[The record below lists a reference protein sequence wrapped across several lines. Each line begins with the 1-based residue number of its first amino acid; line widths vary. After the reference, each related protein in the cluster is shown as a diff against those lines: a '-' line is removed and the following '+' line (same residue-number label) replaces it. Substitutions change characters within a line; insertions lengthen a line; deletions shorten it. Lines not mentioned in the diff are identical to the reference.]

1 MSAVRVELSGGQRN
15 LWSLRP
21 ANHSTIWSCG
31 ATTVFVKIDV
41 SPSLR
46 KARIAAG
53 ESTWLDALPDLIGEM
68 ASQWSLAIGRSFD
81 GFGMNA
87 LVVEATTADGSAVVL
102 KLAPPGDADKVALEA
117 TILRLADGHG
127 CVRLL
132 DADTDRRALLLERLG
147 PSMYDLGVPR
157 RQRHELLL
165 DAVKQMWRSVDPGI
179 RLQRGSERARWM
191 ITRLEHVWEQSNR
204 ACSERV
210 LADAIACAERRAAAH
225 DDTRAVLCH
234 GDLHELNA
242 LQAENGTFR
251 LIDPEG
257 VIAEPEYDLG
267 VMMRNA
273 PGEDDLHDRADWLA
287 AATGYDRTAI
297 WEWGTAERVLSG
309 LWCRIVDHQPHG
321 DKQLAD
327 AERLRP

>member
-1 MSAVRVELSGGQRN
+1 MTLDIPG
-15 LWSLRP
+15 
-21 ANHSTIWSCG
+21 
-31 ATTVFVKIDV
+31 
-41 SPSLR
+41 SLR
-46 KARIAAG
+46 KARAAAG
-53 ESTWLDALPDLIGEM
+53 ETAWLDALPELVGEM
-68 ASQWSLAIGRSFD
+68 ASRWSLAIGRSHD

-87 LVVEATTADGSAVVL
+87 LVVDATTEDGTAAVL
-102 KLAPPGDADKVALEA
+102 KLAPPGDAEKVGLEA
-117 TILRLADGHG
+117 TVLRLADGDG

-132 DADTDRRALLLERLG
+132 DADPDRRALLLERLG

-157 RQRHELLL
+157 RQRHQLLL
-165 DAVKQMWRSVDPGI
+165 DAVQRLWRPVDPNV
-179 RLQRGSERARWM
+179 RLQSGSERARWT
-191 ITRLEHVWEQSNR
+191 IERLEQVWEQSNR

-242 LQAENGTFR
+242 LRADDGTFK

-257 VIAEPEYDLG
+257 VVAEREYDLG
-267 VMMRNA
+267 VLMRNA
-273 PGEDDLHDRADWLA
+273 PGEGDLHERADWLA
-287 AATGYDRTAI
+287 AATGGDRTAI

-309 LWCRIVDHQPHG
+309 LWCRVVDHQPHG

-327 AERLRP
+327 AERLCAP

>member
-1 MSAVRVELSGGQRN
+1 MSRRSGARPHARTAFVR
-15 LWSLRP
+15 
-21 ANHSTIWSCG
+21 
-31 ATTVFVKIDV
+31 IDV
-41 SPSLR
+41 PNSLR
-46 KARIAAG
+46 KARTAAG
-53 ESTWLDALPDLIGEM
+53 EAGWLDALPGLVSEM
-68 ASQWSLAIGRSFD
+68 ASQWSLAIGRSCD

-87 LVVEATTADGSAVVL
+87 LVVEVMTADGTAAVL
-102 KLAPPGDADKVALEA
+102 KLAPPGDAEELGFEA
-117 TILRLADGHG
+117 TVLRLADGDG

-132 DADTDRRALLLERLG
+132 SADLGRRALLLERLG

-157 RQRHELLL
+157 RRRHELLL
-165 DAVKQMWRSVDPGI
+165 DAVQRLWRPVVDPSV
-179 RLQRGSERARWM
+179 RLQRGAERARWT
-191 ITRLEHVWEQSNR
+191 IKRLGQVWEQSGR

-242 LQAENGTFR
+242 LQDLDGTFR

-257 VIAEPEYDLG
+257 VVAEPEYDLG
-267 VMMRNA
+267 VLMRNA
-273 PGEDDLHDRADWLA
+273 PGEDDLHERADWLA
-287 AATGYDRTAI
+287 AATGCDRTAI

-309 LWCRIVDHQPHG
+309 LWGRVVDHQPHG

-327 AERLRP
+327 AERLCP

>member
-1 MSAVRVELSGGQRN
+1 VA
-15 LWSLRP
+15 
-21 ANHSTIWSCG
+21 
-31 ATTVFVKIDV
+31 IDV
-41 SPSLR
+41 PPSLR
-46 KARIAAG
+46 KARTAAG
-53 ESTWLDALPDLIGEM
+53 EIEWIDALPELVSEM
-68 ASQWSLAIGRSFD
+68 ASRWSLAIGRPCD

-87 LVVEATTADGSAVVL
+87 LVVEATTADGTAGVL
-102 KLAPPGDADKVALEA
+102 KLAPPGDAEKLALEA
-117 TILRLADGHG
+117 TVLRLADGDG

-132 DADTDRRALLLERLG
+132 DVDMDRRALLLERLG

-165 DAVKQMWRSVDPGI
+165 EAVKRMWRPVDPSV
-179 RLQRGSERARWM
+179 RLQRGSERARWT
-191 ITRLEHVWEQSNR
+191 IERLEQVWEQSRR

-225 DDTRAVLCH
+225 DDARAVLCH

-242 LQAENGTFR
+242 LQSEDGTFR

-257 VIAEPEYDLG
+257 VMAEPEYDLG
-267 VMMRNA
+267 VLMRNA
-273 PGEDDLHDRADWLA
+273 PGEDDLQERADWLA
-287 AATGYDRTAI
+287 AVTGCDRTAI

-309 LWCRIVDHQPHG
+309 LWCRVVDHQPHG

-327 AERLRP
+327 AERLCA

>member
-1 MSAVRVELSGGQRN
+1 M
-15 LWSLRP
+15 
-21 ANHSTIWSCG
+21 
-31 ATTVFVKIDV
+31 IDV
-41 SPSLR
+41 PPSLHR
-46 KARIAAG
+46 ARTAAG
-53 ESTWLDALPDLIGEM
+53 ETAWLEALPGLVSEM
-68 ASQWSLAIGRSFD
+68 ASRWSLEIGTSYD

-87 LVVEATTADGSAVVL
+87 LVVEASTSDGTPAVL
-102 KLAPPGDADKVALEA
+102 KVAPPSDADKVAHEA
-117 TILRLADGHG
+117 TVLRLADGDG

-132 DADTDRRALLLERLG
+132 DADVDRRALLLERLG

-165 DAVKQMWRSVDPGI
+165 GAAQRLWRPVDSSV

-191 ITRLEHVWEQSNR
+191 IERLGHVWEQSER

-210 LADAIACAERRAAAH
+210 VADAIAGAERRAAAH
-225 DDTRAVLCH
+225 DDGRAVLCH

-242 LQAENGTFR
+242 LQAGDGTFK

-257 VIAEPEYDLG
+257 VLAEPEYDLG
-267 VMMRNA
+267 VLMRNA
-273 PGEDDLHDRADWLA
+273 PGEDDLHERADWLA
-287 AATGYDRTAI
+287 AATGCDRTAI

-309 LWCRIVDHQPHG
+309 LWCRVVDHQPHG

-327 AERLRP
+327 AERLCS